1 MDKINYY
8 KYMFVIAALW
18 NWVIAVIMILLTI
31 VSPSS
36 TKDFGMKVPPTWFF
50 FHMLYF
56 FVFLFGLF
64 FYVTSRDMEKYHK
77 LASIFVLEKVG
88 VFIIALI
95 YYMMGH
101 FNEGGLLIAIGD
113 LIFGILFLEFL
124 VNFK

>member
-1 MDKINYY
+1 
-8 KYMFVIAALW
+8 
-18 NWVIAVIMILLTI
+18 
-31 VSPSS
+31 
-36 TKDFGMKVPPTWFF
+36 
-50 FHMLYF
+50 
-56 FVFLFGLF
+56 
-64 FYVTSRDMEKYHK
+64 MEKYHK
-77 LASIFVLEKVG
+77 FASIFVLEKVG